1 MRTHSMPGP
10 GRALRALLV
19 LIGLVLAVP
28 TMIAASPTS
37 ATAAPTTIDSRSAT
51 NVLAPAAWNP
61 RVVPLYSNE
70 TKVALDFPEAR
81 VRFLDLCQTEDFNG
95 YACITVGD
103 GDGTHSGFAM
113 FKCGWRKVYDFIN
126 AGALV
131 NNQYGGARV
140 KLYNASQAEIAS
152 YGNGRHGIPNEIL
165 YATEWISIC

>member
-1 MRTHSMPGP
+1 MRTHSM
-10 GRALRALLV
+10 LRAFV
-19 LIGLVLAVP
+19 AFIGLVLAVP
-28 TMIAASPTS
+28 TVIATSPTS
-37 ATAAPTTIDSRSAT
+37 ARAAPDVVA
-51 NVLAPAAWNP
+51 AAAWNP

-70 TKVALDFPEAR
+70 TKVALDSAEAR
-81 VRFLDLCQTEDFNG
+81 KRFLDLCQTEDLNG

-140 KLYNASQAEIAS
+140 RLYNAAEAEIAS
-152 YGNGRHGIPNEIL
+152 YGNGRFGIPNEIL